1 MKLEKI
7 PPLFLALLLQFA
19 PLCKVI
25 FSSPAVARAPLAIV
39 LQWVAG
45 IAVVWGGHH
54 AVSGATTNAVYITSS
69 TNSIGTN
76 GVSYLYRILQ
86 SSLKTDPGH
95 SFTAAP
101 LPPGL
106 TVSTIDANGVNVP
119 AEGRITGTPT
129 SNGVWVVLLSAYF
142 TNSTG
147 GVIAAVPTNLFLTIG
162 NPTVITKQPTN
173 ATALVG
179 GSTNFSVTVTGSPAP
194 AFLWRKNGTNI
205 AGATNITLNFN
216 NVSTNDTGGYSVIA
230 SNIVNSVTSQVAQLT
245 VVRVPAFS
253 SVQKTNS
260 QVALRFLQDTG
271 ATYQVQFS
279 PKVPT
284 NSWQTLTNLPPQPQA
299 TNITVTDSITNKPA
313 RFYQLRMTIP

>member
-1 MKLEKI
+1 MKFSKF
-7 PPLFLALLLQFA
+7 PPLILALLLQFA

-25 FSSPAVARAPLAIV
+25 FSSPALARAPLAIV
-39 LQWVAG
+39 LQWFAG
-45 IAVVWGGHH
+45 AAVVWGGHH
-54 AVSGATTNAVYITSS
+54 AVSGATTTTVTITSP

-76 GVSYLYRILQ
+76 GVSYLYRITQ
-86 SSLKTDPGH
+86 SSTKVDPGH
-95 SFTAAP
+95 YFTASP

-106 TVSTIDANGVNVP
+106 AVSTIDANGVLP

-179 GSTNFSVTVTGSPAP
+179 GSTNFSITATGSPAP

-205 AGATNITLNFN
+205 AGGTNATLNFN
-216 NVSTNDTGGYSVIA
+216 NVSTNDAGGYTVIA
-230 SNIVNSVTSQVAQLT
+230 SNILNSVTSQVVQLT

-253 SVQKTNS
+253 SVQKTNN
-260 QVALRFLQDTG
+260 QIALRFLQDTG

-284 NSWQTLTNLPPQPQA
+284 NSWQTLTNLPSQPQA
-299 TNITVTDSITNKPA
+299 TNITVLDSITNKPG